1 MFFAYLV
8 TSLPGCQQLYQNIY
22 FAFFVLYAVA
32 RNIWKSRPI
41 PVEKGLKITTCWV
54 FFEKFSH
61 LSVLWMVLNESSC
74 NFCFLIATPS
84 HIYSEMSLILIYYSK
99 MFSFNQNQLVLFS
112 HTQLWLDQSDS
123 KILETPITQ
132 EKFKYSNF
140 SLHMDTNQED
150 TNHGD
155 AFLLIIYIIIAIIII
170 ITLVFYWTS
179 VKRHINDK
187 TNLKSQSLRLDLFAP
202 N

>member
-1 MFFAYLV
+1 M
-8 TSLPGCQQLYQNIY
+8 G
-22 FAFFVLYAVA
+22 
-32 RNIWKSRPI
+32 
-41 PVEKGLKITTCWV
+41 
-54 FFEKFSH
+54 
-61 LSVLWMVLNESSC
+61 LNESSS
-74 NFCFLIATPS
+74 NFCFLIANPPNT
-84 HIYSEMSLILIYYSK
+84 YSEKFLILIYCPK
-99 MFSFNQNQLVLFS
+99 MFSLNQNNWFW
-112 HTQLWLDQSDS
+112 LWLDQSDS

-150 TNHGD
+150 TNHRD

-187 TNLKSQSLRLDLFAP
+187 TNLKSQNLQLGLFAP